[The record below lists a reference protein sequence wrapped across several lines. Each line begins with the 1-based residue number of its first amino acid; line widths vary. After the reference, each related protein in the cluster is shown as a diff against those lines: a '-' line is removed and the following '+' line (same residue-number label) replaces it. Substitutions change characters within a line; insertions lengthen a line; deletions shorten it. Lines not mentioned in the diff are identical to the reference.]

1 MENDYKWVTLPIIRS
16 FIFMFLIQFLDS
28 LYLYSC
34 SSAYVSFAPFLTL
47 CHFLLQRRQA
57 AADEATLMKNMLKQQ
72 EEMQREQIDVGAMR
86 CNIYT

>member
-1 MENDYKWVTLPIIRS
+1 
-16 FIFMFLIQFLDS
+16 MFLVQFLDS

-34 SSAYVSFAPFLTL
+34 SDYVSFAPFLTL

-72 EEMQREQIDVGAMR
+72 KEMQREQKDVGAMR